1 MATRNHRS
9 TISLS
14 SCNAALTH
22 TVFTPID
29 DLNPLATYLNPALI
43 TELVD
48 RCKTGDRRAQH
59 DLYSRYAKA
68 MYNVC
73 LRIVGHDAEAE
84 DVLQEAFLDAFGNL
98 HRFRAESTF
107 GAWLKQIVVNRAIG
121 QLRSRKLTL
130 VSTDDLGESF
140 DVPDSGDGYVD
151 EESLNWDVERVRRA
165 MQTLPEGYRVVLT
178 LHLFEGYDHEEIG
191 QILCI
196 GESTSRS
203 QYLRAKRKLVEQLT

>member
-1 MATRNHRS
+1 MATY
-9 TISLS
+9 
-14 SCNAALTH
+14 
-22 TVFTPID
+22 P
-29 DLNPLATYLNPALI
+29 NPALI
-43 TELVD
+43 DELVE

-59 DLYSRYAKA
+59 DLYGRYARA

-73 LRIVGHDAEAE
+73 LRIVGHEGEAE
-84 DVLQEAFLDAFGNL
+84 DVLQEAFLDAFANL

-121 QLRSRKLTL
+121 QLRSRRLLL
-130 VSTDDLGESF
+130 VSTDDLGDGF
-140 DVPDSGDGYVD
+140 DVPDTDGGGYVD
-151 EESLNWDVERVRRA
+151 EDRLAWDVARVRRA

-178 LHLFEGYDHEEIG
+178 LHLFEGYDHDEIG

-203 QYLRAKRKLVEQLT
+203 QYLRAKRKLLEQLK